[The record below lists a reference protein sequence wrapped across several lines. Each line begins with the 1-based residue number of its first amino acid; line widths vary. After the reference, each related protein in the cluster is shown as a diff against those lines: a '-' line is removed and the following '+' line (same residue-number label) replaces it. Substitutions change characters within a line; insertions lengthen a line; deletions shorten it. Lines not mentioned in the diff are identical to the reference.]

1 MWATVVHHSNMAPK
15 FPSRFAPRKSN
26 TSTPAPGEE
35 GPYVPTAADRLSY
48 ADTPRPFKNPH
59 FVSKLPSRTATTSTS
74 IVRKNAKQILT
85 LERERLSGGDG
96 FLSAVHT
103 AAKARGEVIDVTKKK
118 KGTGGNIKNK
128 GNIANL
134 LKGRMKRESLG
145 LGAGAGAGTGAG
157 TPGLGTTSTG
167 TGGGE
172 DSTMVSGATTPA
184 LEGEGDDED
193 EDADMSVDG
202 MQPPILASGD
212 TKGNT
217 NGNGE
222 ESENVERKEII
233 TYHTPAAPPS
243 LLPPKKYC
251 DITGLH
257 ASYTDPRTKLRYK
270 GLDVWHV
277 VRGLGPGGDQAY
289 LSLRGAQ
296 TSLK

>member
-1 MWATVVHHSNMAPK
+1 MSTKAPK
-15 FPSRFAPRKSN
+15 FPGRPGPRKSN
-26 TSTPAPGEE
+26 TSTPAPGDE
-35 GPYVPTAADRLSY
+35 GPYVPTQADKLSY
-48 ADTPRPFKNPH
+48 FDLPRPFKSPTYT
-59 FVSKLPSRTATTSTS
+59 SKLPSRTATTSTS
-74 IVRKNAKQILT
+74 IVRKNAKQILI

-103 AAKARGEVIDVTKKK
+103 AAKARGEVIDITKKK
-118 KGTGGNIKNK
+118 KSTSSGAKK

-134 LKGRMKRESLG
+134 LKGRLKRELAQNQNGEGTGLG
-145 LGAGAGAGTGAG
+145 LG
-157 TPGLGTTSTG
+157 LGVDSTVGSGTSTPAN
-167 TGGGE
+167 GE
-172 DSTMVSGATTPA
+172 
-184 LEGEGDDED
+184 EGDED
-193 EDADMSVDG
+193 EDMEVDTPQNEPVKIEDG
-202 MQPPILASGD
+202 QGD
-212 TKGNT
+212 N
-217 NGNGE
+217 NGP
-222 ESENVERKEII
+222 RKEII
-233 TYHTPAAPPS
+233 TYHTPTAPPS

>member
-1 MWATVVHHSNMAPK
+1 MVAPK

-96 FLSAVHT
+96 FLSAAHT

-118 KGTGGNIKNK
+118 KGTGGNVKSK

-145 LGAGAGAGTGAG
+145 TPGAGA
-157 TPGLGTTSTG
+157 SSVG

-172 DSTMVSGATTPA
+172 NSAMVSGATTPA
-184 LEGEGDDED
+184 LEGEGDVDED
-193 EDADMSVDG
+193 EDVDMSVDG
-202 MQPPILASGD
+202 VQPPVLGD
-212 TKGNT
+212 GDDKQIVN
-217 NGNGE
+217 E
-222 ESENVERKEII
+222 EDLGENVERKEII
-233 TYHTPAAPPS
+233 TYHTPTAPPS